1 MKRYL
6 VLSILLVMF
15 CAGCSGSVTGPKEPA
30 GASIELTEKEK
41 ELASFVYESKREWYM
56 WHAKGIRLSLDGR
69 YQESIYC
76 FHKAMAAWPKTIPA
90 EEEKKSIGGHRS
102 ESTDTILQKAA
113 VYMKMKE
120 PALALYYLE
129 KFQKYFPYDQ
139 SCSKMIEEAKKMMG
153 K

>member
-1 MKRYL
+1 MKKYL

-15 CAGCSGSVTGPKEPA
+15 CAGCSGSVMGPKEPA
-30 GASIELTEKEK
+30 GTPIELTEKEK
-41 ELASFVYESKREWYM
+41 ELGSFVYENKREWYM

-102 ESTDTILQKAA
+102 EPTDTILQKAA